1 MADSDRLRAALL
13 AVLALALYTNTLG
26 HGYALD
32 DRLVI
37 THNEFVRAG
46 WSGLPEI
53 LSEDYLRGYLAEKA
67 NPMTGGRYRPLS
79 LVTFALET
87 AVFGP
92 DHPFVGHLVNVL
104 LYALCCVLFYRVA
117 ARLLVERAPDDG
129 WLSLPFLAA
138 LLFTVHPLHTEV
150 VANIKSRDEILALT
164 FALASLL
171 LALRAVDRARR
182 ATAIGAAVCFFLAL
196 FSKESAI
203 TFLAV
208 VPLSL
213 WWFRPSAGLRSP
225 SARCA
230 KLAARAGLVR
240 VMPGILAAAVAYLV
254 LRAIFVAG
262 PSARGDELL
271 NDPFLGATRADT
283 WATIFYV
290 LGRYAQLV
298 VWPHP
303 LTHDYAPYHIAIQ
316 SWRDTGA
323 WLGLGV
329 QLGLAGLAV
338 SGVRT
343 RSIPAYAAAFYLATL
358 SIGANVVVP
367 TGTFL
372 AERFLF
378 APSAGA
384 ALGFA
389 WVIRTGVDRWL
400 PEPRRRTFAAA
411 LALSAAAA
419 LGALTVLRN
428 PAWKDSYT
436 LFARDVA
443 VSRESALANANVA
456 DMELIRAGERS
467 DGNERARLETQ
478 AVAHLETAL
487 RVHPRYE
494 RALEMLSVAQGRRG
508 DSDASLA
515 AVERLFELNPR
526 RGKVAFNAG
535 TLILEQHPDRIADAV
550 RYLERAVEIDPGDS
564 DAHANLGVA
573 YYQAGDLARAIASSE
588 RAVAL
593 APDRADHRANLEQL
607 RAEVRQ

>member
-1 MADSDRLRAALL
+1 MADSDRVRAAFL
-13 AVLALALYTNTLG
+13 AVLALALYANTLG

-46 WSGLPEI
+46 LSGLPRI

-67 NPMTGGRYRPLS
+67 NPMAGGRYRPLS
-79 LVTFALET
+79 LVTFAVET

-92 DHPFVGHLVNVL
+92 DHPFVGHLMNVL
-104 LYALCCVLFYRVA
+104 LYAACCALFYRVA
-117 ARLLVERAPDDG
+117 TTLLGERAPHGG

-138 LLFTVHPLHTEV
+138 LFFTVHPLHTEV
-150 VANIKSRDEILALT
+150 VANIKSRDEILALS
-164 FALASLL
+164 FALASVLF
-171 LALRAVDRARR
+171 ALRAVDRRQR
-182 ATAIGAAVCFFLAL
+182 APAIGAAVCFFLAL

-213 WWFRPSAGLRSP
+213 WCFRAP
-225 SARCA
+225 
-230 KLAARAGLVR
+230 ARAGLVR
-240 VMPGILAAAVAYLV
+240 VMPGIAAAAVAYLT

-262 PSARGDELL
+262 PAAPGGDLL
-271 NDPFLGATRADT
+271 NDPFLGASRADT
-283 WATIFYV
+283 WATICHV

-303 LTHDYAPYHIAIQ
+303 LTNDYAPYQIAIHT
-316 SWRDTGA
+316 WRDAGP

-329 QLGLAGLAV
+329 QLGLAALAL
-338 SGVRT
+338 SGART

-389 WVIRTGVDRWL
+389 WALRAGVDRWI
-400 PEPRRRTFAAA
+400 PDSPRRAVVAA
-411 LALSAAAA
+411 LAISAAVV

-436 LFARDVA
+436 LFTTDIA
-443 VSRESALANANVA
+443 VSSGSALANANVA
-456 DMELIRAGERS
+456 DVMLIRASETS
-467 DGNERARLETQ
+467 DPGERARLEAD
-478 AVAHLETAL
+478 AVAHLDTAL
-487 RVHPRYE
+487 RIHPRYE
-494 RALEMLSVAQGRRG
+494 RALEMLSVARGRRG
-508 DSDASLA
+508 DADASLA
-515 AVERLFELNPR
+515 ALERLFALNPR

-535 TLILEQHPDRIADAV
+535 TMILEHHPERSADAV
-550 RYLERAVEIDPGDS
+550 RYLERAVDLDPD
-564 DAHANLGVA
+564 DADARANLGVA
-573 YYQAGDLARAIASSE
+573 YYQTGDLARAIASFE

-607 RAEVRQ
+607 RAERR

>member
-1 MADSDRLRAALL
+1 MAPTHRVCAAVIAAL
-13 AVLALALYTNTLG
+13 AVGLYANTLG

-46 WSGLPEI
+46 WSGLPKI
-53 LSEDYLRGYLAEKA
+53 LTEDYLRGYLAEKA

-79 LVTFALET
+79 LVTFAVEA

-92 DHPFVGHLVNVL
+92 DHPFVGHLFNVL

-117 ARLLVERAPDDG
+117 ASLLSERAPPDD
-129 WLSLPFLAA
+129 WLSVPFLAA
-138 LLFTVHPLHTEV
+138 LFFTVHPLHTEV
-150 VANIKSRDEILALT
+150 VANIKSRDEILALS

-171 LALRAVDRARR
+171 LALRAVDRKQR
-182 ATAIGAAVCFFLAL
+182 APAIGAAVCFFLAL

-203 TFLAV
+203 TCLAV
-208 VPLSL
+208 LPLSL
-213 WWFRPSAGLRSP
+213 WFFRTP
-225 SARCA
+225 
-230 KLAARAGLVR
+230 ARAALVR
-240 VMPGILAAAVAYLV
+240 VMPGIAAAAVAYLA

-262 PSARGDELL
+262 PATPGGELL
-271 NDPFLGATRADT
+271 NDPFLGASRADT

-316 SWRDTGA
+316 SWRGA
-323 WLGLGV
+323 GPWLGFGV
-329 QLGLAGLAV
+329 QVGLAGLAL
-338 SGVRT
+338 SGART

-358 SIGANVVVP
+358 SIGSNAVVP

-389 WVIRTGVDRWL
+389 WALHAGVDRL
-400 PEPRRRTFAAA
+400 APDPRRRGVAAA
-411 LALSAAAA
+411 LGIAAAAA

-428 PAWKDSYT
+428 PAWKDNYT
-436 LFARDVA
+436 LFTTDVA

-456 DMELIRAGERS
+456 DVQLIRASETADPG
-467 DGNERARLETQ
+467 ERARLEGD

-508 DSDASLA
+508 DMDASLA
-515 AVERLFELNPR
+515 TVERLFALNPR

-535 TLILEQHPDRIADAV
+535 TIILEHHPERSADAV
-550 RYLERAVEIDPGDS
+550 RYLERAVEIQPD
-564 DAHANLGVA
+564 DADARANLGVA
-573 YYQAGDLARAIASSE
+573 YYQTGDLARAIASFE

-593 APDRADHRANLEQL
+593 APDRADHRANLQQL
-607 RAEVRQ
+607 RAERR

>member
-1 MADSDRLRAALL
+1 MAESDRLRAAFL
-13 AVLALALYTNTLG
+13 AVLALALYANTLG

-37 THNEFVRAG
+37 THNEFTRAG
-46 WSGLPEI
+46 LSGLRGI
-53 LSEDYLRGYLAEKA
+53 LTEDYLKGYLGEKA
-67 NPMTGGRYRPLS
+67 NPLAGGRYRPLS

-87 AVFGP
+87 AAFGL

-104 LYALCCVLFYRVA
+104 LYAVCCVLFFIVTTHLL
-117 ARLLVERAPDDG
+117 ARRAPRGG
-129 WLSLPFLAA
+129 WLSIPFLAA

-150 VANIKSRDEILALT
+150 VANLKSRDEVLALS
-164 FALASLL
+164 FALASLCL
-171 LALRAVDRARR
+171 SVRAVDHGRR
-182 ATAIGAAVCFFLAL
+182 AAAIGAATCFFLAL

-213 WWFRPSAGLRSP
+213 WFFRSP
-225 SARCA
+225 
-230 KLAARAGLVR
+230 ARANLVR
-240 VMPGILAAAVAYLV
+240 VLPGIAVAAAAYLV

-262 PSARGDELL
+262 APARGGELL
-271 NDPFLGATRADT
+271 NDPFLGASRADT
-283 WATIFYV
+283 WATLCYV

-303 LTHDYAPYHIAIQ
+303 LTHDYAPYHIAIH
-316 SWRDTGA
+316 SWRDAGA
-323 WLGLGV
+323 WLGFGV
-329 QLGLAGLAV
+329 QLGLAGLAL

-343 RSIPAYAAAFYLATL
+343 RSIPAYGAAFYLATL
-358 SIGANVVVP
+358 STGANLVVS

-389 WVIRTGVDRWL
+389 WALRAGVDRWV
-400 PEPRRRTFAAA
+400 PVRQRRRVAAA
-411 LALSAAAA
+411 LAISAAAA

-436 LFARDVA
+436 LFTTDVA

-456 DMELIRAGERS
+456 DALLIRASESAESG
-467 DGNERARLETQ
+467 ERARLE
-478 AVAHLETAL
+478 AEAIAHLETAL

-494 RALEMLSVAQGRRG
+494 RALEMLSVAQGRHG
-508 DSDASLA
+508 DADASLA
-515 AVERLFELNPR
+515 ALERLFAVNPR

-535 TLILEQHPDRIADAV
+535 TTILEHHPERSADAV
-550 RYLERAVEIDPGDS
+550 RYLERAVQIDPDDA

-573 YYQAGDLARAIASSE
+573 YYQTGDVARAIASFE

>member
-1 MADSDRLRAALL
+1 VAPTHRVRAAVIAAL
-13 AVLALALYTNTLG
+13 AVGLYANTLG

-32 DRLVI
+32 DRLVV

-46 WSGLPEI
+46 WSGLPKI
-53 LSEDYLRGYLAEKA
+53 LTEDYLRGYLAEKA

-79 LVTFALET
+79 LVTFAVEA

-92 DHPFVGHLVNVL
+92 DHPFVGHLLNVL
-104 LYALCCVLFYRVA
+104 LYALCCVLFYLVSA
-117 ARLLVERAPDDG
+117 SLLSERAPPDD
-129 WLSLPFLAA
+129 WLSVPFLAA
-138 LLFTVHPLHTEV
+138 LFFTVHPLHTEV
-150 VANIKSRDEILALT
+150 VANIKSRDEILALS
-164 FALASLL
+164 FALGSLL
-171 LALRAVDRARR
+171 LALRAVDLKQRAP
-182 ATAIGAAVCFFLAL
+182 AIGAAVCFFLAL

-208 VPLSL
+208 LPLSL
-213 WWFRPSAGLRSP
+213 WFFRTP
-225 SARCA
+225 
-230 KLAARAGLVR
+230 ARAGLMR
-240 VMPGILAAAVAYLV
+240 VMPGIAGAAVAYLA

-262 PSARGDELL
+262 PAAPGGELL
-271 NDPFLGATRADT
+271 NDPFLGASRADT

-298 VWPHP
+298 VSPHP

-316 SWRDTGA
+316 SWRDAGP

-329 QLGLAGLAV
+329 QLGLAGLAL
-338 SGVRT
+338 SGART

-358 SIGANVVVP
+358 SIGSNLVVP

-389 WVIRTGVDRWL
+389 WALRAGVDRL
-400 PEPRRRTFAAA
+400 VPDPRRRGVAAA
-411 LALSAAAA
+411 LAIVAAAV
-419 LGALTVLRN
+419 LGTLTVLRN
-428 PAWKDSYT
+428 PAWQDSYT
-436 LFARDVA
+436 LFTTDVA

-456 DMELIRAGERS
+456 DVMLIRASETADPG
-467 DGNERARLETQ
+467 ERARLEGD

-508 DSDASLA
+508 DMDASLA
-515 AVERLFELNPR
+515 TVERLFALNPR

-535 TLILEQHPDRIADAV
+535 TIILERHPERSADAV
-550 RYLERAVEIDPGDS
+550 RYLERAVEIQPD
-564 DAHANLGVA
+564 DADARANLGVA
-573 YYQAGDLARAIASSE
+573 YYQTGDLARAIASFE

-607 RAEVRQ
+607 RAERR

>member
-1 MADSDRLRAALL
+1 MPDHRALAAVLVAL
-13 AVLALALYTNTLG
+13 AVGLYANTLG

-79 LVTFALET
+79 LVTFAIEA

-104 LYALCCVLFYRVA
+104 LYALCCVLVYRVA
-117 ARLLVERAPDDG
+117 VDLLAERAPERG

-150 VANIKSRDEILALT
+150 VANIKSRDEILALS
-164 FALASLL
+164 FALASVL
-171 LALRAVDRARR
+171 LALRAVDRR
-182 ATAIGAAVCFFLAL
+182 AAGPAIGAAVCFFLAL

-213 WWFRPSAGLRSP
+213 WFFRADPREA
-225 SARCA
+225 
-230 KLAARAGLVR
+230 LAR
-240 VMPGILAAAVAYLV
+240 VMPGIGASAAAYLV

-262 PSARGDELL
+262 PSAPGGELL
-271 NDPFLGATRADT
+271 NDPFLGASRADT
-283 WATIFYV
+283 WATIFSV

-303 LTHDYAPYHIAIQ
+303 LTHDYAPYHIAI
-316 SWRDTGA
+316 STWREAGP
-323 WLGLGV
+323 WLGLV
-329 QLGLAGLAV
+329 LHLGLAALALSGL
-338 SGVRT
+338 RT
-343 RSIPAYAAAFYLATL
+343 RGLPAYAAAFYLSTL
-358 SIGANVVVP
+358 SIGSNVVVP

-378 APSAGA
+378 APTVGA

-389 WVIRTGVDRWL
+389 WLLRAGI
-400 PEPRRRTFAAA
+400 PRREVAAA
-411 LALSAAAA
+411 LAIAASAA

-436 LFARDVA
+436 LFTTDVA
-443 VSRESALANANVA
+443 ISRDSALANANAA
-456 DMELIRAGERS
+456 DVQLIRASATADRE
-467 DGNERARLETQ
+467 ERARLEAQ

-487 RVHPRYE
+487 RVHPRYV

-508 DSDASLA
+508 DGDASLA
-515 AVERLFELNPR
+515 AVERLFALDPR

-535 TLILEQHPDRIADAV
+535 TLILKHQPGRSADAV
-550 RYLERAVEIDPGDS
+550 RYLERAVEFDPGDG

-573 YYQAGDLARAIASSE
+573 YYQTGDLARAIASFE

-593 APDRADHRANLEQL
+593 APDRADHRKNLAEL
-607 RAEVRQ
+607 RAEVGR